1 MQRILGMRYGIPLRS
16 PYSGHLPTGTQIM
29 NKGITRLDHY
39 RNRIFVGMKIAG
51 KPAVNWN
58 KLRKAQQDPEENPS
72 ALHRDKENTLK
83 NVLPAVRSGKKGE

>member
-1 MQRILGMRYGIPLRS
+1 
-16 PYSGHLPTGTQIM
+16 M

-58 KLRKAQQDPEENPS
+58 KLRKAQQDPEENP
-72 ALHRDKENTLK
+72 LLYTEIKRI
-83 NVLPAVRSGKKGE
+83 P